1 MATKKQ
7 ASEKAAEIKEEVKAV
22 TEKTAE
28 KAKTTAAKA
37 KKTATKAAAKTKAT
51 AAKAATKAKETAAK
65 VLEKDVVVVEFGDKQ
80 VDVAAV
86 VEAAK
91 ADYKAKGHRAPKTVK
106 VYIKPEDGVAYYTV
120 NDKGSEDQ
128 KVDL

>member
-7 ASEKAAEIKEEVKAV
+7 AAEKAAEIKEEAKAV
-22 TEKTAE
+22 VEKTAA

-37 KKTATKAAAKTKAT
+37 KKTASKAAAKTKTT

-65 VLEKDVVVVEFGDKQ
+65 VLEKDVVVVEFADKQ
-80 VDVAAV
+80 IDVAAV

-91 ADYKAKGHRAPKTVK
+91 ADFKAKGHRAPKTVK
-106 VYIKPEDGVAYYTV
+106 VYIKPEEGVAYYTV